1 MINIKNFDPKKI
13 KIDEKSCKHFLIY
26 LISYVT
32 MNSVKPLFLNINKIN
47 EYVEEN
53 HRNKYLTLFPNDE
66 SKDTLKSMKNYGP
79 KSEILLD

>member
-1 MINIKNFDPKKI
+1 
-13 KIDEKSCKHFLIY
+13 
-26 LISYVT
+26 
-32 MNSVKPLFLNINKIN
+32 MNSVKPLFLNISKIN

-79 KSEILLD
+79 KSDILLD